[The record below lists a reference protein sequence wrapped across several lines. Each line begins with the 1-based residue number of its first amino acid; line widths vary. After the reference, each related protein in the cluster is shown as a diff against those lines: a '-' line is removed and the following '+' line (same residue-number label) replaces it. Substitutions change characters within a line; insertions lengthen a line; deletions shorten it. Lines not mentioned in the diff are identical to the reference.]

1 MSEHVRFERDGAVC
15 TLRIDRP
22 EKRNALSPAMLS
34 AIVDGVESIEGDDDV
49 RTLVITGTGRA
60 FSAGFDIDEFAG
72 NQREEG
78 QALFDRAIRALTDFS
93 YPTLAMINGDAI
105 GGAVELITA
114 CDVRF
119 GVHEARFGIT
129 PAKLGIIYGDRGVS
143 RFIDVMGSANTK
155 ELLFTGD
162 LVDAERAK
170 EMGLLNHLVE
180 ANELEERTYAMAER
194 ISSNAPL
201 SLKGIKKVIHT
212 VLDKRS
218 LTDIEQEWV
227 DRLVQEAFESRD
239 HEEAVEAFAEGRGPE
254 FEGR

>member
-1 MSEHVRFERDGAVC
+1 MSENVRFKCDGAVC

-34 AIVDGVESIEGDDDV
+34 AIVDGIESLEGDDDV
-49 RTLVITGTGRA
+49 RTLVVTGTGRA

-72 NQREEG
+72 DSREEG
-78 QALFDRAIRALTDFS
+78 QALFDRAVRALTDFS

-119 GVHEARFGIT
+119 GVPEARFGIT
-129 PAKLGIIYGDRGVS
+129 PAKLGIIYGDRGVG
-143 RFIDVMGSANTK
+143 RFVDVMGPANTK

-162 LVDAERAK
+162 LVDAGRAK

-180 ANELEERTYAMAER
+180 AEELEERTYGMAER
-194 ISSNAPL
+194 ISTNAPL
-201 SLKGIKKVIHT
+201 SLKGMKKVVHA

-218 LTDIEQEWV
+218 LTDTEQEWIE
-227 DRLVQEAFESRD
+227 RLVQEAFESRD
-239 HEEAVEAFAEGRGPE
+239 HEEAVAAFAEGRDPE

>member
-1 MSEHVRFERDGAVC
+1 MSENVRFERDGPVC

-34 AIVDGVESIEGDDDV
+34 AIVDGIESLDGDDEV
-49 RTLVITGTGRA
+49 RTLVVTGTGRA

-72 NQREEG
+72 DSRDEG
-78 QALFDRAIRALTDFS
+78 QALFDRAVHALTDFS

-105 GGAVELITA
+105 GGAVELIAA
-114 CDVRF
+114 CDIRF
-119 GVHEARFGIT
+119 GVRGARFGIT
-129 PAKLGIIYGDRGVS
+129 PAKLGIIYGDRGVT
-143 RFIDVMGSANTK
+143 RFVDVMGPANTK

-180 ANELEERTYAMAER
+180 EDELEERTYAMADR

-201 SLKGIKKVIHT
+201 SLKGMKRIVHA
-212 VLDKRS
+212 VLEKRS
-218 LTDIEQEWV
+218 LTDAEQAWV
-227 DRLVQEAFESRD
+227 ERLEQEAFESRD
-239 HEEAVEAFAEGRGPE
+239 HEEAVEAFAEGRDPE